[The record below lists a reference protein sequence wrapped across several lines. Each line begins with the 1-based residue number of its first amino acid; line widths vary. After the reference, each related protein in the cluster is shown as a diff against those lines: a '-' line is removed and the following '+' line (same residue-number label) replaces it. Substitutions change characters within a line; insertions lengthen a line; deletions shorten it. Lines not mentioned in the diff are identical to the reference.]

1 MFVFNIK
8 LDGNKTAKIF
18 IGILCVILLL
28 ITFFVCYKLIFNSFF
43 KTNDDVNLG
52 DTVYDINSQN
62 YTNVLQNVHNHL
74 NDYIGQKVKFSGFVY
89 RLYDFTDSQFVLA
102 RNMII
107 SSDYKSVVVGFLC
120 SSSEIKN
127 YKDNEWVEIE
137 GTITKGDYH
146 GEIPIIKI
154 TKINKADAP
163 SEEYVYPPDNS
174 FVTTSTVL

>member
-43 KTNDDVNLG
+43 NTNDDVNLR
-52 DTVYDINSQN
+52 DTVYDVNSQN

-74 NDYIGQKVKFSGFVY
+74 NDYVGQKVKFSGFVY

-107 SSDYKSVVVGFLC
+107 SSDYKYVVVGFLC
-120 SSSEIKN
+120 DSNLISN
-127 YKDNEWVEIE
+127 YKDNDWIE
-137 GTITKGDYH
+137 VTGTITKGD
-146 GEIPIIKI
+146 
-154 TKINKADAP
+154 
-163 SEEYVYPPDNS
+163 
-174 FVTTSTVL
+174 

>member
-43 KTNDDVNLG
+43 KTNDDVNLR
-52 DTVYDINSQN
+52 DTVYDVNSQN

-74 NDYIGQKVKFSGFVY
+74 NDYVGQKVKFSGFVY

-107 SSDYKSVVVGFLC
+107 SSDYKYVVVGFLC
-120 SSSEIKN
+120 DSNLISN
-127 YKDNEWVEIE
+127 YKDNDWIE
-137 GTITKGDYH
+137 VTGTITKGYYK
-146 GEIPIIKI
+146 GEIPIIKVE
-154 TKINKADAP
+154 TINKIDKP
-163 SEEYVYPPDNS
+163 TDEFVYPPDSS
-174 FVTTSTVL
+174 FITTSTVI